1 MEKALQ
7 NTLIANKFMEYSVS
21 LKSFF
26 KDEFKSGNSTY
37 KIPFSHIL
45 YSKTFHIFFPLIRD
59 SCDYVCPKLKQCDG
73 HKFLDFIQM
82 LWEAIRWAVEEKKVY
97 YKFFY
102 FHTFTLT
109 SDVEFTLKPVKIKGW
124 YVLPVEPQNLSHLS
138 YSRRMSYLN

>member
-1 MEKALQ
+1 MEKALE

-21 LKSFF
+21 LKIFF
-26 KDEFKSGNSTY
+26 KEEFKSENSTY

-45 YSKTFHIFFPLIRD
+45 YTKRKIFPLIRD

-82 LWEAIRWAVEEKKVY
+82 LWEFQRWAVEEKKVY
-97 YKFFY
+97 FKFFY
-102 FHTFTLT
+102 FHTFRLT
-109 SDVEFTLKPVKIKGW
+109 SDVQCTLKPVKIKSW